1 MNLKRILKPAM
12 VTTAFIVVLYTI
24 GSQEEKINELEK
36 QLASKERGLRI
47 LQRVMTQNVDIL
59 TPEQMNVVY
68 HLMRDE
74 IEFEKIIDKS

>member
-12 VTTAFIVVLYTI
+12 ATTAFVAVLYVI

-59 TPEQMNVVY
+59 TPEQTNVVY